1 MNYSWIHR
9 SAAAENLTVD
19 TLVTELKSSLLF
31 QESSIAVLREVW
43 KNEGSS
49 LISLPKQT
57 LSVGE
62 VT

>member
-1 MNYSWIHR
+1 MIHR

-43 KNEGSS
+43 KNEGPS

>member
-1 MNYSWIHR
+1 MIHR
-9 SAAAENLTVD
+9 SAAAESLTVD

-31 QESSIAVLREVW
+31 QENCIAVLREVW
-43 KNEGSS
+43 KNEGPS